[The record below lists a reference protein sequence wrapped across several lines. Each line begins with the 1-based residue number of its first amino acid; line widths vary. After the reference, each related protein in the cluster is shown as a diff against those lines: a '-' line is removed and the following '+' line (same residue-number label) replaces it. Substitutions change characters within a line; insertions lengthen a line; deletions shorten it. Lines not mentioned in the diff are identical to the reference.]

1 MKKQTR
7 GFTLI
12 ELIVVIL
19 ILGILAAIAAP
30 RFIDVTSAARAA
42 SLNGLRAAVS
52 SAATLTNALQLAA
65 NLASNASVT
74 VGSVQIAM
82 ANRYPVADLSAT
94 GILGTLQTDPNIF
107 SLGPS
112 AGVSSITWSRDGSQ
126 MLLLE
131 KSGTGDATKQDLCV
145 MHADGSL
152 TRLTGDGRGGPASF
166 SPGGSGLRIRDLYE
180 LPLCLFQ
187 ANWTRSGY
195 KNTIDNNTLFI

>member
-107 SLGPS
+107 TSSVASSVVTFQVTAASNPAQCQFTYTNTAANPGQ
-112 AGVSSITWSRDGSQ
+112 VSTSTV
-126 MLLLE
+126 
-131 KSGTGDATKQDLCV
+131 TAC
-145 MHADGSL
+145 
-152 TRLTGDGRGGPASF
+152 
-166 SPGGSGLRIRDLYE
+166 
-180 LPLCLFQ
+180 
-187 ANWTRSGY
+187 
-195 KNTIDNNTLFI
+195 

>member
-52 SAATLTNALQLAA
+52 SAGTLTNALQLAQ

-74 VGSVQIAM
+74 VEGTAITM
-82 ANRYPVADLSAT
+82 TNRYP
-94 GILGTLQTDPNIF
+94 
-107 SLGPS
+107 
-112 AGVSSITWSRDGSQ
+112 
-126 MLLLE
+126 
-131 KSGTGDATKQDLCV
+131 TGDAAGILATLRTDPGVFTSAAAGGVVTFQV
-145 MHADGSL
+145 TSAS
-152 TRLTGDGRGGPASF
+152 TLTGCQFTYTAAVSPNPPAIPASTTT
-166 SPGGSGLRIRDLYE
+166 G
-180 LPLCLFQ
+180 C
-187 ANWTRSGY
+187 
-195 KNTIDNNTLFI
+195 